1 MVVNI
6 TKENINN
13 YSDEFINK
21 SFFINELN
29 NNPFAKVLFL
39 FENNSIIGYL
49 YYSDIYD
56 RVEINQIEIKEK
68 YRKQGKGNYLLN
80 KLLKAEKKDVTL
92 EVKETNYPAIKLYE
106 KNGFLKKA
114 IRKNYY
120 GEINGILYEK
130 KYIPQKTS
138 NELGD

>member
-1 MVVNI
+1 M
-6 TKENINN
+6 N
-13 YSDEFINK
+13 YK

-80 KLLKAEKKDVTL
+80 KLLKAEKKDITL

-106 KNGFLKKA
+106 KNCFLKKA

>member
-1 MVVNI
+1 MVVSI

-13 YSDEFINK
+13 YNDEFINK

-29 NNPFAKVLFL
+29 NNPFAKILFL
-39 FENNSIIGYL
+39 IENNSIIGYL

-56 RVEINQIEIKEK
+56 RVEINQIEIKKK

-80 KLLKAEKKDVTL
+80 KLLKAEKKEVTL

>member
-1 MVVNI
+1 MVVSI

-21 SFFINELN
+21 SFFINKLN

-56 RVEINQIEIKEK
+56 RVEINQIEIKKK